1 MFDRNHLDVVTLD
14 IYTLTMHT
22 AQLIGTDDLR
32 ARLAS
37 WTGPSVTAA
46 MVDIVGFADL
56 NERFGRKAG
65 DKVITA
71 VQRALEGSLP
81 EGASVARFGGDEW
94 ACALPL
100 TTAEDAL
107 ILFEEVRQHL
117 AGRPN
122 PGDPDAEPVRIAVGI
137 ANLPE
142 HVGDPTRLLAAAD
155 EALHRAKRD
164 GGRSA
169 IYVEDKMTLKSN
181 YYPKAQLARLA
192 KLADRLG
199 RTEASLLREALDAL
213 FTRYR

>member
-1 MFDRNHLDVVTLD
+1 
-14 IYTLTMHT
+14 MHT
-22 AQLIGTDDLR
+22 ADLIGTEDFR
-32 ARLAS
+32 ALVAG
-37 WTGPSVTAA
+37 WAGPSLTVA

-56 NERFGRKAG
+56 NERFGRGAG

-81 EGASVARFGGDEW
+81 SGASVARLGGDEW
-94 ACALPL
+94 ACALPG

-117 AGRPN
+117 AGRAN
-122 PGDPDAEPVRIAVGI
+122 PGHADAEPVRITVGI

-142 HVGDPTRLLAAAD
+142 HVGDAARLMAAAD

-199 RTEASLLREALDAL
+199 RTEASLLREALDDL

>member
-1 MFDRNHLDVVTLD
+1 
-14 IYTLTMHT
+14 MHT
-22 AQLIGTDDLR
+22 AQLIGTQELRDLVT
-32 ARLAS
+32 A
-37 WTGPSVTAA
+37 WTGPSLTAA
-46 MVDIVGFADL
+46 MIDVVGFADL

-65 DKVITA
+65 DKALVA

-81 EGASVARFGGDEW
+81 DSASVARFGGDEW
-94 ACALPL
+94 ACALPG
-100 TTAEDAL
+100 TTAEDAV
-107 ILFEEVRQHL
+107 ILFEEVREHL

-122 PGDPDAEPVRIAVGI
+122 PGDPDADPLRIAVGI

-142 HVGDPTRLLAAAD
+142 HVGDAARLLAAAD

-192 KLADRLG
+192 KLADKQG
-199 RTEASLLREALDAL
+199 RTEASLLREALEDL
-213 FTRYR
+213 LDRYR